1 MSLTYPPLRDT
12 FSQPELRLAQLA
24 PSKSLNLFP
33 VNVAAVSVKSLIRH
47 IACGCGGGGG
57 GAGDNSGALRFLYL
71 FSAGSIRAVTRL
83 TLSFVYA
90 VMEVRNLR
98 TDFLKPLPQ
107 FLCT

>member
-33 VNVAAVSVKSLIRH
+33 VNVAAVSVKSLIRR

-57 GAGDNSGALRFLYL
+57 GVGDNSGALRFLYL

-83 TLSFVYA
+83 TLSFVCA

-98 TDFLKPLPQ
+98 TDSLKPLPQ
-107 FLCT
+107 ILCT